1 MSESKITVYGAYW
14 CPDCRRAKK
23 FLGEQFVPFKWI
35 DIEQDKEAEQ
45 YVLQKNNGKRII
57 PTIVFE
63 DDSFLVEPS
72 NAELAKKLGLK
83 TEAKKTYYDLIIIG
97 GGPAGLTAAIYAARE
112 GADTLLIE
120 RSGLGGQAGITV
132 GLDNFPGFPEGI
144 SGQEF
149 SERVTQQARRFNVE
163 ILQAVDVEKLE
174 MEEGYHEVYTSDG
187 KHYHSTALLVTT
199 GASYRRLEVPG
210 EDDYIGAGI
219 HFCATCDGPF
229 YKGAKEIVVIGG
241 GNSAVEEGLHLTN
254 FAEKVTLL
262 VRGDKLTASQI
273 AIDKVNEP
281 NSKVEVKYNV
291 IVDAFEGK
299 DSKLKTIKY
308 HFKDSDKTEEI
319 HPAAAFV
326 FIGQT
331 PNSEF
336 LKDYVEM
343 DKYGFVLTGHDLTHQ
358 NGELS
363 IPHPFETNI
372 KGIFAAGDVRHGS
385 TKQVA
390 SAVGEGAAASISI
403 REFLRSK

>member
-1 MSESKITVYGAYW
+1 MTESKVTVYGAYW

-23 FLGEQFVPFKWI
+23 FLGEQFVPYKWV
-35 DIEQDKEAEQ
+35 DIEQDKEGEK
-45 YVLQKNNGKRII
+45 YVLQKNDGKRII
-57 PTIVFE
+57 PTIVFD

-97 GGPAGLTAAIYAARE
+97 GGPAGLTAAIYASRE
-112 GADTLLIE
+112 GSDVLLIE

-149 SERVTQQARRFNVE
+149 SERVTQQARRFGVE
-163 ILQAVDVEKLE
+163 ILQAVDVEKME

-187 KHYHSTALLVTT
+187 KHYHSLAVLIAT

-241 GNSAVEEGLHLTN
+241 GNSAVEEGLHLTS

-281 NSKVEVKYNV
+281 NSKVQVKYNV

-308 HFKDSDKTEEI
+308 HYKDNEEVQEI
-319 HPAAAFV
+319 HPAAAFI
-326 FIGQT
+326 FIGQQ
-331 PNSEF
+331 PNTEF
-336 LKDYVEM
+336 LKNYVEM
-343 DKYGFVLTGHDLTHQ
+343 DKYGFVLTGHDLTHKEEAKQ
-358 NGELS
+358 AL
-363 IPHPFETNI
+363 PFETNI
-372 KGIFAAGDVRHGS
+372 SGIFASGDVRHSS

>member
-1 MSESKITVYGAYW
+1 MTESKITIYGAYW

-45 YVLQKNNGKRII
+45 YVLQRNNGKRII

-163 ILQAVDVEKLE
+163 ILQAVDIEKLE

-273 AIDKVNEP
+273 AIDKVNE
-281 NSKVEVKYNV
+281 STSRVDVKYNV

-308 HFKDSDKTEEI
+308 HFKDNDKTEEI

-336 LKDYVEM
+336 LKNYIDM
-343 DKYGFVLTGHDLTHQ
+343 DKYGFVLTGHDLSHKEEAKQ
-358 NGELS
+358 AL
-363 IPHPFETNI
+363 PFETNI
-372 KGIFAAGDVRHGS
+372 SGVFAAGDVRHGS

-403 REFLRSK
+403 REFLRAR